1 MLKRQLQRRMLGNGD
16 EEHMVDSDGF
26 IERNVIGNEAN
37 GHIDNKLKKLAN
49 TDATVVLD
57 NLRTLISIGYDMA
70 RQLRCII
77 CVCLVGVGVLLL
89 LMYVEMNK

>member
-1 MLKRQLQRRMLGNGD
+1 MLGNGD

-57 NLRTLISIGYDMA
+57 NLRTLISI
-70 RQLRCII
+70 
-77 CVCLVGVGVLLL
+77 
-89 LMYVEMNK
+89 

>member
-1 MLKRQLQRRMLGNGD
+1 MLGNGD

-37 GHIDNKLKKLAN
+37 GHIDNNEKLKKLAN

-57 NLRTLISIGYDMA
+57 NLRTLISI
-70 RQLRCII
+70 
-77 CVCLVGVGVLLL
+77 
-89 LMYVEMNK
+89 